1 MPTLARSLGLAAV
14 ASIVAMAGPALAQS
28 WPTKPIT
35 FLNPFPAGGGTDV
48 YARPLGAQLDKQLGV
63 RFIIDNRAGAGGT
76 VGAAVAAKMP
86 PDGHSFFIGATHH
99 TIAPSIYPKLE
110 YDLEKDFI
118 PVGLIARPPQI
129 VVVHPKVEAKTLAE
143 LIAYA
148 RKNPDKLNYGSAGNG
163 TAHHLAGELFQILT
177 KTMMTHVP
185 FRGAGPL
192 MQDLIAGHVDLA
204 FDGLGTSA
212 AQIAGGRLRPLAV
225 ASAQRSPTVP
235 EVPTAAE
242 AGLANYEVSTW
253 YAMWA
258 PKGTPGPIVE
268 RMAQELKTALEQPSI
283 KETWIKNGSDVT
295 IMLRA
300 EFGAYV
306 RSETERW
313 AKVVKEAGVK
323 LE

>member
-1 MPTLARSLGLAAV
+1 MPKCVRRLAA
-14 ASIVAMAGPALAQS
+14 AAGLTLLAAAAAAQS
-28 WPTKPIT
+28 WPQKPIT

-48 YARPLGAQLDKQLGV
+48 YARPLGAQLEKQLGT
-63 RFIIDNRAGAGGT
+63 RILIDNRSGAGGT

-86 PDGHSFFIGATHH
+86 PDGYGFFIGATHH

-118 PVGLIARPPQI
+118 PVGLVAHPPQI
-129 VVVHPKVEAKTLAE
+129 IVVHPTKVAATSLAE
-143 LIAYA
+143 LIEHA
-148 RKNPDKLNYGSAGNG
+148 RKNPGALNYGSAGNG
-163 TAHHLAGELFQILT
+163 TTHHLTGELFQILT
-177 KTMMTHVP
+177 KTKLVHVP

-192 MQDLIAGHVDLA
+192 MQDLLAGHVDLA

-212 AQIAGGRLRPLAV
+212 AQVVAGRLRPLAV
-225 ASAQRSPTVP
+225 ASPQRSPTVP
-235 EVPTAAE
+235 DVPTAAE
-242 AGLANYEVSTW
+242 AGLPGFEVSTW

-258 PKGTPGPIVE
+258 PKGTPEPIVA
-268 RMAQELKTALEQPSI
+268 RMAEELKTALETPYI
-283 KETWIKNGSDVT
+283 KETWVRNGSDVK

-306 RSETERW
+306 KAETERW

>member
-1 MPTLARSLGLAAV
+1 LTLLAT
-14 ASIVAMAGPALAQS
+14 ASTAQS
-28 WPTKPIT
+28 WPQKPIT

-48 YARPLGAQLDKQLGV
+48 FARPLGAQLDKQLGV
-63 RFIIDNRAGAGGT
+63 RILIDNRSGAGGT

-86 PDGHSFFIGATHH
+86 PDGYGFFIGATHH

-110 YDLEKDFI
+110 YDLERDFI
-118 PVGLIARPPQI
+118 PVGLIAHPPQI
-129 VVVHPKVEAKTLAE
+129 IVVHPTKVAAKTLSE
-143 LIAYA
+143 LIEHA
-148 RKNPDKLNYGSAGNG
+148 RKNPGVLNYGSAGNG
-163 TAHHLAGELFQILT
+163 TTHHLTGELFQILT
-177 KTMMTHVP
+177 KTKMVHVP

-192 MQDLIAGHVDLA
+192 MQDLLAGHVDMA

-212 AQIAGGRLRPLAV
+212 AQVVAGRLRPLAV

-235 EVPTAAE
+235 DVPTAAE
-242 AGLANYEVSTW
+242 AGLPGFEVSTW

-258 PKGTPGPIVE
+258 PKGTPEPIVE
-268 RMAQELKTALEQPSI
+268 RMSRELKTALEMPTI
-283 KETWIKNGSDVT
+283 KETWIKNGSDVR

-306 RSETERW
+306 KAETERW

>member
-1 MPTLARSLGLAAV
+1 LTLLAT
-14 ASIVAMAGPALAQS
+14 ASTAQS
-28 WPTKPIT
+28 WPQKPIT

-48 YARPLGAQLDKQLGV
+48 FARPLGAQLDKQLGV
-63 RFIIDNRAGAGGT
+63 RILIDNRSGAGGT

-86 PDGHSFFIGATHH
+86 PDGYGFFIGATHH

-110 YDLEKDFI
+110 YDLERDFI
-118 PVGLIARPPQI
+118 PVGLIAHPPQI
-129 VVVHPKVEAKTLAE
+129 IVVHPTKVAAKTLSE
-143 LIAYA
+143 LIEHA
-148 RKNPDKLNYGSAGNG
+148 RKHPGVLNYGSAGNG
-163 TAHHLAGELFQILT
+163 TTHHLTGELFQILT
-177 KTMMTHVP
+177 KTKMVHVP

-192 MQDLIAGHVDLA
+192 MQDLLAGHVDMA

-212 AQIAGGRLRPLAV
+212 AQVVAGRLRPLAV

-235 EVPTAAE
+235 DVPTAAE
-242 AGLANYEVSTW
+242 AGLPGFEVSTW

-258 PKGTPGPIVE
+258 PKGTPEPIVE
-268 RMAQELKTALEQPSI
+268 RMSQELKTALEMPTI
-283 KETWIKNGSDVT
+283 KETWIKNGSDVR

-300 EFGAYV
+300 EFGTYV
-306 RSETERW
+306 KAETERW

>member
-1 MPTLARSLGLAAV
+1 MPTLARCLALAAAAGLAAL
-14 ASIVAMAGPALAQS
+14 AGPTLAQS
-28 WPTKPIT
+28 WPQKPIT

-63 RFIIDNRAGAGGT
+63 RVLIDNRAGAGGT
-76 VGAAVAAKMP
+76 VGAAVAAKMA
-86 PDGHSFFIGATHH
+86 PDGYGFFIGATHH
-99 TIAPSIYPKLE
+99 TIAPSIYPRLE

-143 LIAYA
+143 LIDYA
-148 RKNPDKLNYGSAGNG
+148 RKNPDKFNYGSAGNG
-163 TAHHLAGELFQILT
+163 TTHHLTGELFKILT
-177 KTMMTHVP
+177 KVNLTHVP

-192 MQDLIAGHVDLA
+192 MQDLLAGHVDMA

-212 AQIAGGRLRPLAV
+212 AQVVAGRLRPLAV

-235 EVPTAAE
+235 DVPTAAE
-242 AGLANYEVSTW
+242 AGLPGFEVSTW

-258 PKGTPGPIVE
+258 PKGTPEPIVD
-268 RMAQELKTALEQPSI
+268 RMAQELKTALETPAI
-283 KETWIKNGSDVT
+283 RETWVRNGSDVT
-295 IMLRA
+295 IMLRG

-306 RSETERW
+306 RAETERW
-313 AKVVKEAGVK
+313 AKVVKDAGVK

>member
-1 MPTLARSLGLAAV
+1 MSKLVQFAVAAV
-14 ASIVAMAGPALAQS
+14 ASALFSVAAAAQS
-28 WPTKPIT
+28 WPQKPIT

-63 RFIIDNRAGAGGT
+63 RILIDNRAGAGGT
-76 VGAAVAAKMP
+76 VGAAVAARMP
-86 PDGHSFFIGATHH
+86 PDGYGFFIGATHH

-118 PVGLIARPPQI
+118 PVGLIAHPPQV
-129 VVVHPKVEAKTLAE
+129 VVVHPGKVAAKTLAE
-143 LIAYA
+143 LIAHA
-148 RKNPDKLNYGSAGNG
+148 RKNPGQLTFGSAGNG
-163 TAHHLAGELFQILT
+163 TTHHLTGELFQILT
-177 KTMMTHVP
+177 KTKLLHVP

-192 MQDLIAGHVDLA
+192 MQDLLAGHVDMA

-212 AQIAGGRLRPLAV
+212 AQVTGGRLRALAV
-225 ASAQRSPTVP
+225 ASPQRSPTVP
-235 EVPTAAE
+235 DVPTTRE
-242 AGLANYEVSTW
+242 AGLANFEVSTW

-258 PKGTPGPIVE
+258 PKGTPEAIVD
-268 RMAQELKTALEQPSI
+268 RMAQELKTALETPAI
-283 KETWIKNGSDVT
+283 KEMWVKNGSDVR

-306 RSETERW
+306 KAETERW
-313 AKVVKEAGVK
+313 TKVVQEAGVK